1 MDKIEI
7 KVDRM
12 VGCTDGYELYT
23 EKGKT
28 TITFKEMAQYHGD
41 VLPKGDNIQITLKD
55 DNRAEL
61 AIGRMVLVVPEAFL
75 LEKGLICPFRIL
87 QTKGLF
93 QQRPF
98 AFIYTVSAKA
108 EHLPC
113 EI

>member
-61 AIGRMVLVVPEAFL
+61 DIGRMVLVVPEAFL
-75 LEKGLICPFRIL
+75 LEKGLI
-87 QTKGLF
+87 
-93 QQRPF
+93 
-98 AFIYTVSAKA
+98 
-108 EHLPC
+108 
-113 EI
+113 

>member
-41 VLPKGDNIQITLKD
+41 VLPKGTI
-55 DNRAEL
+55 
-61 AIGRMVLVVPEAFL
+61 
-75 LEKGLICPFRIL
+75 FRL
-87 QTKGLF
+87 
-93 QQRPF
+93 R
-98 AFIYTVSAKA
+98 
-108 EHLPC
+108 
-113 EI
+113 

>member
-28 TITFKEMAQYHGD
+28 
-41 VLPKGDNIQITLKD
+41 ITLKD

-75 LEKGLICPFRIL
+75 LEKGLI
-87 QTKGLF
+87 
-93 QQRPF
+93 
-98 AFIYTVSAKA
+98 
-108 EHLPC
+108 
-113 EI
+113 

>member
-41 VLPKGDNIQITLKD
+41 VLPKGDNIQITQNGFGGSGSFSAGKGTYLTSSYFANK
-55 DNRAEL
+55 RPL
-61 AIGRMVLVVPEAFL
+61 STEAFCFYL
-75 LEKGLICPFRIL
+75 YSFGKG
-87 QTKGLF
+87 
-93 QQRPF
+93 
-98 AFIYTVSAKA
+98 
-108 EHLPC
+108 
-113 EI
+113 